1 MKMEN
6 YMNTVI
12 NKNNKIFFVYFII
25 FFSNNVIM
33 DNEIQT
39 IFDCIGI
46 NAKSINDI
54 NGKIILR
61 DTLLDDKKY
70 EEIKKL
76 IPGLKKIYSSSLLN
90 SLQKNA
96 EQTQKWPLLNLVRQI
111 LNNHGY
117 KMEPFRKADG
127 YTLDGIKKYKR
138 FFVITHKVEK

>member
-1 MKMEN
+1 M
-6 YMNTVI
+6 YI
-12 NKNNKIFFVYFII
+12 CNKNLKRNM
-25 FFSNNVIM
+25 ST
-33 DNEIQT
+33 ETAT
-39 IFDCIGI
+39 ITAPVSLTDG
-46 NAKSINDI
+46 AK
-54 NGKIILR
+54 K
-61 DTLLDDKKY
+61 
-70 EEIKKL
+70 EIKKL

>member
-1 MKMEN
+1 
-6 YMNTVI
+6 
-12 NKNNKIFFVYFII
+12 
-25 FFSNNVIM
+25 M
-33 DNEIQT
+33 DNELQT

-96 EQTQKWPLLNLVRQI
+96 EQTQKWPLLNLIRQI
-111 LNNHGY
+111 LNNNGY